1 MRHLVRVELDR
12 IRWRRA
18 VRVLV
23 PIALLMPV
31 VMLVIW
37 TANTKPH
44 DAQAWA
50 RAEARAQR
58 EMSSPGFQHQIDRC
72 VADQWIGPGTTREQC
87 IAEQAPRPDWY
98 LPYNEMKAQDAITGF
113 APAAAMLVVGAIAL
127 AAMTYAGADWSS
139 GSISNQLIFNP
150 RRLQL
155 YAAKLIAIGALGAVV
170 SLLVQ
175 AVWWIAFTLIAQVRD
190 LPWEPGMTGDA
201 LAVAAK
207 GTAFAALIGVTAFA
221 LTTLVRHTVAALG
234 TTLAVLAVST
244 AFIHGLDTGN
254 LQALSPAL
262 NAGATLF
269 DDITYSTQSWSSG
282 DGFRAY
288 ETHTI
293 GAAQGFLFW
302 GVIGLGLVLGG
313 GAAFRRRDVP

>member
-1 MRHLVRVELDR
+1 MRHLIRVELDR

-23 PIALLMPV
+23 PIALLMPLA
-31 VMLVIW
+31 MLIIW

-58 EMSSPGFQHQIDRC
+58 QMSSPAFQRQIDRC
-72 VADQWIGPGTTREQC
+72 VAESWNGPGTTRDQC
-87 IAEQAPRPDWY
+87 IAEQGPRPEWF
-98 LPYNEMKAQDAITGF
+98 LSYNEMKAHDAVAGF
-113 APAAAMLVVGAIAL
+113 APAAALLVVGAIAL

-155 YAAKLIAIGALGAVV
+155 YGAKLVAIGVLGAAV
-170 SLLVQ
+170 SLLVK
-175 AVWWIAFTLIAQVRD
+175 AVWWIAFSGIAQVRD
-190 LPWEPGMTGDA
+190 LPWQSEWTGDA
-201 LAVAAK
+201 FAVAGK
-207 GTAFAALIGVTAFA
+207 GAAFAALIGIAAFA

-244 AFIHGLDTGN
+244 AFIHGLDTGR

-262 NAGATLF
+262 NTAAVLFHNVTYTTNDWHLEGDIRYAGV
-269 DDITYSTQSWSSG
+269 
-282 DGFRAY
+282 
-288 ETHTI
+288 HHI
-293 GAAQGFLFW
+293 GAAQGFVLW
-302 GVIGLGLVLGG
+302 AVVGLALVLAG